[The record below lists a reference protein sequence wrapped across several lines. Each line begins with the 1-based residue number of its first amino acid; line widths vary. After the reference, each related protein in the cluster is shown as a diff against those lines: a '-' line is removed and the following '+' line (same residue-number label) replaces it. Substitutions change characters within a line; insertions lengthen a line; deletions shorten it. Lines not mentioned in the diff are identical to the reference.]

1 MEREKRQDTKDFCL
15 VLSVPIVLCL
25 LFIFIFFIMLLTFH
39 LEPARLSIY
48 IKSRGLVSHATH
60 TAALRKTQP
69 TKADIRKLCLNR
81 KLLLILQTHVP
92 IRLTQYSFTATT
104 YLYGHLFPNILFVYY
119 LTLVWLLKDF
129 LVHLTLQPESDAHL
143 FHKQTSIE

>member
-1 MEREKRQDTKDFCL
+1 MEREKRQDTKDFVQFFQYRL
-15 VLSVPIVLCL
+15 FRIVLCH
-25 LFIFIFFIMLLTFH
+25 LFFFIMLLTFH

-129 LVHLTLQPESDAHL
+129 PRTLDIVARARRPPIS
-143 FHKQTSIE
+143 

>member
-1 MEREKRQDTKDFCL
+1 MEREKRQDTKDFVKFFQYRL
-15 VLSVPIVLCL
+15 FRIVLCP
-25 LFIFIFFIMLLTFH
+25 FFIYFFIVLLTFH

-129 LVHLTLQPESDAHL
+129 PRTLDIVARVRRPPIS
-143 FHKQTSIE
+143 